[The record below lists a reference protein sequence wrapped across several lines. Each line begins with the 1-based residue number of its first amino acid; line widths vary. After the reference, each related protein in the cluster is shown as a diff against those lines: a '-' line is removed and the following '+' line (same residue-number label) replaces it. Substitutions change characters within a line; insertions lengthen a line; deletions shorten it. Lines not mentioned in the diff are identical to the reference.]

1 MNTIKM
7 VQRSVAA
14 VLVLLLVLSVVP
26 ASVFA
31 AEAEEPTVPETE
43 PGDVLPEE
51 SAAAIEATE
60 PEESATDPP
69 EETEVPEESIEPT
82 EEAVLLLATGKTVK
96 ITTDRTRQI
105 QWIGHSD
112 ARLTISYKDAQGTS
126 HSGWMTAINKYTV
139 DGVYAY
145 CIEPAVELGDSYTED
160 EAAKAWATQLTK
172 NQRTAIAAALAYGY
186 PAQEFPAANPPGVA
200 GDSSL
205 EYPLRTDLW
214 QVSEKY
220 AATQI
225 IVWEIVMGKRSATP
239 PYTCTDK
246 SLFESFYRTSNPYG
260 YRADWNTLKQTY
272 DTISANMASVGSVP
286 SFAETNSNNAPV
298 YDLTYDSRT
307 GNYTKTLTDSNGAL
321 SGYNFTCSVKG
332 VTISKSGN
340 KLTIT
345 ATPEAAS
352 KLDGTVLCSAKGS
365 TISVDP
371 DTVIAV
377 WSPNGA
383 GQTAVSLKADPEPV
397 TVYFKLRAEVNGD
410 LEIIKTSSSGNVSGF
425 QFRVQG
431 NGIDKTVTSD
441 STGKIKVE
449 NLQEGTYTV
458 TELLPNDSGWYCTST
473 NPQTVKVEAGKTSS
487 VSFNNEK
494 KQWRVTVYKEDRET
508 GGAQADATLDGAV
521 YGLYK
526 DGVLV
531 KEYTVKNGTFT
542 TDAYDCGTGYTL
554 KEISAPPG
562 YQLDT
567 IVYNLNDYSTPGK
580 CSGPLST
587 SQVTVLED
595 VITGLIEIIKRT
607 LNSVSN
613 ETAPESGAVF
623 RYYLKSAGSY
633 DACPSDQKGTMTTGT
648 DGKARSKELPYGTYV
663 VEQVSGAE
671 GTDLVDSFEVMV
683 SEHGQV
689 YTYTKD
695 NPYWTGAVSIVKV
708 EEGTTTPLVA
718 TFVLLDENKAVLET
732 VTTGDDGK
740 ASFSTRLVYGKTY
753 YVQETVAPEGYV
765 LDETQHPITVT
776 ERDQEIAK
784 TQENIPEEGS
794 ISVKKVDTRGTP
806 MEGVK
811 FRLDYSTDGQN
822 WKPVTKRDVGSKVT
836 LGGCTSAGLSDG
848 CLTTDA
854 SGLIVFTG
862 LRISTQNQKV
872 YYRLI
877 ECSTENGASILVES
891 AYEGELPMD
900 GNKDITV
907 TAVNSQVFELPH
919 TGRLGMITVPFGVMM
934 LSIAGWTVFCF
945 APRKQKKED

>member
-105 QWIGHSD
+105 QWIGHTD

-160 EAAKAWATQLTK
+160 EAAKAWANQLTK

-205 EYPLRTDLW
+205 AYPLRTDLW

-286 SFAETNSNNAPV
+286 SFSEINANNAPV

-371 DTVIAV
+371 DTVVAV
-377 WSPNGA
+377 WSPNGE
-383 GQTAVSLKADPEPV
+383 GQTAVSLKADPQPV

-449 NLQEGTYTV
+449 NLQDGTYTV

-526 DGVLV
+526 DGVLLE
-531 KEYTVKNGTFT
+531 EYTVKNGTFT
-542 TDAYDCGTGYTL
+542 TDAYYCDTGFTL

-567 IVYNLNDYSTPGK
+567 TVYNLDAYSA
-580 CSGPLST
+580 SGECTDPLTT

-607 LNSVSN
+607 LNPVSN

-671 GTDLVDSFEVMV
+671 GTDLVDSFEVVV
-683 SEHGQV
+683 SENGQI
-689 YTYTKD
+689 YTYNKD
-695 NPYWTGAVSIVKV
+695 NPYWTGSVSIVKV

-718 TFVLLDENKAVLET
+718 TFVLLDESKAVLET
-732 VTTGDDGK
+732 VTTGADGK

-776 ERDQEIAK
+776 ERDQGITK

-822 WKPVTKRDVGSKVT
+822 WKPVTKRDAGTEVT
-836 LGGCTSAGLSDG
+836 LGGCTSAGLENG

-862 LRISTQNQKV
+862 LRISGQNQKV

-877 ECSTENGASILVES
+877 ECSTKDGSSMLVEP
-891 AYEGELPMD
+891 AYEGELPMESS
-900 GNKDITV
+900 KDITV

-919 TGRLGMITVPFGVMM
+919 TGRTGMITVPFGVMM
-934 LSIAGWTVFCF
+934 LCIAGCTVFCF